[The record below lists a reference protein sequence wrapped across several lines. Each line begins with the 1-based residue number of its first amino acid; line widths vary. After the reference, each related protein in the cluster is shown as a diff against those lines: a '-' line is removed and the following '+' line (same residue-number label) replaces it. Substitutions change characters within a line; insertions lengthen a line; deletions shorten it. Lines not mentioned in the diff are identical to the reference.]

1 MQFSQVLLKV
11 KYAICKQDPDEINL
25 SKWRNYGKI
34 KACIFTFLNIVLRSR
49 LMVADNT
56 RDLSLFLCLSLTE
69 LAVTLTI
76 RSGPDT
82 PGIMNRKSQ
91 EK

>member
-1 MQFSQVLLKV
+1 MQFSRVLLKV

-34 KACIFTFLNIVLRSR
+34 KASISTFLNIVLRSR

-56 RDLSLFLCLSLTE
+56 RDLSLFLCLKSNR
-69 LAVTLTI
+69 VGSDIDHQI
-76 RSGPDT
+76 RDLILLES
-82 PGIMNRKSQ
+82 
-91 EK
+91 